1 MVRLALSL
9 LLVVSLGSAA
19 AGQAG
24 EPKAIL
30 DLYQSILTRG
40 DTQGALGLCALPAGV
55 QPDAL
60 AEYLRGV
67 QAMAAETDV
76 AGVARALA
84 LFVPT
89 LTGPVTRTVANQG
102 TEGGQ
107 AWVECETSAPLAFR
121 EKVFFVQV
129 DGGWR
134 IDLVRTLM
142 ENARGTK
149 IESVVTSI
157 DQQAECVTRM
167 RQLSVAL
174 GRYMDEHGQRLPKA
188 SEWVAAAKAY
198 LQDPAA
204 LSCPSAAGGAASI
217 AMNGQ
222 LSALR
227 GVDIAAPEKTVLLFD
242 SQPGVSVGT
251 DESAMARRHNH
262 LATVLLAS
270 GAVVT
275 VDSTA
280 TLKWTPGT
288 TPSASP
294 SGGITRPVSVRNG
307 VEYVVLRDIVE
318 PLGGRVSWNAPT
330 KTITA
335 ALLGRTLDVT
345 DGQVT
350 AMLDGAALPLSAP
363 PITIDGKLLVP
374 VSAISRAYGLW
385 TRWSDGQVTV
395 TLGQH

>member
-1 MVRLALSL
+1 MVRLALIL
-9 LLVVSLGSAA
+9 LTMACLGSAA
-19 AGQAG
+19 VGQAG
-24 EPKAIL
+24 DPKAVL
-30 DLYQSILTRG
+30 DLYQSILARG

-84 LFVPT
+84 LFVPA
-89 LTGPVTRTVANQG
+89 LTGPVARSVVDQG
-102 TEGGQ
+102 GEGAQ
-107 AWVECETSAPLAFR
+107 AWVECETSTPLTYR
-121 EKVFFVQV
+121 EKVFFVQA

-134 IDLVRTLM
+134 IDLVRTLV

-149 IESVVTSI
+149 IESVMASI
-157 DQQAECVTRM
+157 DQQAACGARM

-174 GRYMDEHGQRLPKA
+174 GRYMDEHEQCLPKA
-188 SEWVAAAKAY
+188 EEWAAAAKVY

-204 LSCPSAAGGAASI
+204 LSCPSATGDAPSI

-222 LSALR
+222 LSGLR
-227 GVDIAAPEKTVLLFD
+227 GADIAAPEKTVLLFD

-280 TLKWTPGT
+280 TLKWTPGA

-318 PLGGRVSWNAPT
+318 PLGGKVSWNAQT
-330 KTITA
+330 RTITA
-335 ALLGRTLDVT
+335 ALAGRSLDVT
-345 DGQVT
+345 DGQAT
-350 AMLDGAALPLSAP
+350 AVLDGAALALAAP

-374 VSAISRAYGLW
+374 ASAVSRAFGLW
-385 TRWSDGQVTV
+385 TRWSDGQITV
-395 TLGQH
+395 TLGQD